1 VTGRTAIL
9 IVNGFDRIGLW
20 GTNFEERD
28 ALTYPWIE
36 LCLRQV
42 RRRSVG
48 SDYEMFVWDNSQ
60 MPVLRAVISSHGAR
74 LYPSDEHIAAA
85 RNDDADLAKSLV
97 LIHAASLQRLLDQ
110 VGEEFEYV
118 ITLDTDAFP
127 IQDGWIEQL
136 QGNLQAA
143 SLTGVW
149 RDEMALRLGPFV
161 HPSCLAIKRA
171 RLLQLDQPFSFAGV
185 QDVGQR
191 ITYEVLEAGERIM
204 PLARSNARNPHFLIG
219 GIYGD
224 LIYHQAAGSRRPIF
238 RLTEGEER
246 DARTYKALRDAVF
259 RDVDHTMAVLRGAS
273 DDDLNLEWE
282 RSEPRIRIE
291 WPGPGLR
298 EALDEQEASNR

>member
-36 LCLRQV
+36 LCLREV

-48 SDYEMFVWDNSQ
+48 SEYDVFVWDNSQ
-60 MPVLRAVISSHGAR
+60 MPALRAVIRSHGAR
-74 LYPSDEHIAAA
+74 LYPSEEQIAAA
-85 RNDDADLAKSLV
+85 GGGKGSLANSLV
-97 LIHAASLQRLLDQ
+97 LIHAASLQKLLDQ
-110 VGEEFEYV
+110 VGDEFEYV
-118 ITLDTDAFP
+118 VTLDTDAFP
-127 IQDGWIEQL
+127 IQEGWIEQL
-136 QGNLQAA
+136 KRNLEAT

-149 RDEMALRLGPFV
+149 RDEMTLRLGPFV
-161 HPSCLAIKRA
+161 HPSCLAIRRA

-238 RLTEGEER
+238 RLTEGEDR
-246 DARTYKALRDAVF
+246 DARIYEALRDAVF
-259 RDVDHTMAVLRGAS
+259 RDVDHTMAVLRGVR

-282 RSEPRIRIE
+282 RTEPRIRIE

>member
-1 VTGRTAIL
+1 L

-20 GTNFEERD
+20 GTTFEEQD
-28 ALTYPWIE
+28 ALTYPWID
-36 LCLRQV
+36 LCLREV
-42 RRRSVG
+42 RRRSDG
-48 SDYEMFVWDNSQ
+48 SNYEVFVWDNSQ
-60 MPVLRAVISSHGAR
+60 MPALRAVIRDYGAR
-74 LYPSDEHIAAA
+74 LHPSDEQIAAA
-85 RNDDADLAKSLV
+85 RSDDSGVAKSLV
-97 LIHAASLQRLLDQ
+97 LIHAASLQKLLDE
-110 VGEEFEYV
+110 VGDEFEYV

-136 QGNLQAA
+136 KRNLEAT

-161 HPSCLAIKRA
+161 HPSCLAIKRE

-191 ITYEVLEAGERIM
+191 ITYAVLEAGERIM

-238 RLTEGEER
+238 RLTEGEGR
-246 DARTYKALRDAVF
+246 DAHIYETLRDAVF
-259 RDVDHTMAVLRGAS
+259 GDVDHTMAVLRGAS

-282 RSEPRIRIE
+282 RSEPQIRIE
-291 WPGPGLR
+291 WPGRGLR